1 VTFDVDALRRAEF
14 PWAAAGEST
23 YLNNASTGPLPVRTQ
38 AALAAFNALRGA
50 PHRLTDDIQFATLAK
65 SRELIARLVCCATE
79 EIALATNTTYG
90 INLAA
95 FGLPFQRGDV
105 VLGVDQEFP
114 ANVYPWMEAA
124 RRRSFEF
131 RLLPVSNGL
140 PDEDA
145 LVAALDKP
153 GVKAVALSWTE
164 FATGYTFDLAR
175 VGAACR
181 ERGIWFVVDGIQGLG
196 PRTLDLSRTPID
208 VFACGA
214 QKWLLSPWGAGFVYV
229 RRELIDLIAPHEVS
243 WLAVKGS
250 DDFTRLTDYD
260 LTWRDDARRY
270 EMITL
275 PFQDFAGM
283 NASLELFHEV
293 GPDAI
298 AAAVDRH
305 ADMIVAWAQTTPGIE
320 LVTPRDPVHRA
331 GIMSVRP
338 RDPLAASKALRT
350 AGVVHSLREGAIRLA
365 PHFYNT
371 EAEVARALAIL
382 GEGEQE
388 QGH

>member
-1 VTFDVDALRRAEF
+1 VTFGVDALRQAEF

-65 SRELIARLVCCATE
+65 SRELIARLIGCSTG

-95 FGLPFQRGDV
+95 RGLPFAPGDV

-114 ANVYPWMEAA
+114 ANVYPWMDAS
-124 RRRSFEF
+124 RVRGFEF
-131 RLLPVSNGL
+131 RMLPVRDGL
-140 PDEDA
+140 PSEDE
-145 LVAALDKP
+145 LIAALDGP
-153 GVKAVALSWTE
+153 RVRAVALSWTA

-181 ERGIWFVVDGIQGLG
+181 ARGVWLVVDAIQGLG
-196 PRTLDLSRTPID
+196 PRTLDLSTTHVDII
-208 VFACGA
+208 ACGA
-214 QKWLLSPWGAGFVYV
+214 QKWLLSPWGAGFVYI
-229 RRELIDLIAPHEVS
+229 RRELIESVPPHEVS
-243 WLAVKGS
+243 WMAVQGS
-250 DDFTRLTDYD
+250 DDFTRLTRYN
-260 LTWRDDARRY
+260 LTWREDARRY
-270 EMITL
+270 ELITL

-283 NASLELFHEV
+283 NASLELIHEV
-293 GPDAI
+293 GPGVVET
-298 AAAVDRH
+298 AVGRL
-305 ADMIVAWAQTTPGIE
+305 ADIIVAWAQTTPGIQ
-320 LVTPRDPVHRA
+320 LVTPKDPAHRA
-331 GIMSVRP
+331 GIVSVRP
-338 RDPLAASKALRT
+338 RDPATASRALRA

-371 EAEVARALAIL
+371 EAEVSRALAIL
-382 GEGEQE
+382 SS
-388 QGH
+388 